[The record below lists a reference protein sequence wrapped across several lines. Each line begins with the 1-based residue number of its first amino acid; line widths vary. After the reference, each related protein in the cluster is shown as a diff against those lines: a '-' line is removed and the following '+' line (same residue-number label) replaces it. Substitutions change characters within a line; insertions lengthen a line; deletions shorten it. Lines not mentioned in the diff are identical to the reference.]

1 MASPRP
7 EAAIKD
13 MVQGELRKVHTM
25 CPGKV
30 LSYDAATQTA
40 KVELLVKKRY
50 KDPETDEI
58 VYDRALIIPQ
68 CPVAFPS
75 GGGFSITFP
84 LQEGDAVVVL
94 FAERS
99 LSEWKASPN
108 NTPQEPFDG
117 RVFNASDA
125 IVIPGAP
132 SPSRPLAGNATAS
145 NAVVVKAAEV
155 RMGDAT
161 ANKALAVAEEVEA
174 KLNSFIAAFNIHN
187 HVTPAGPTTSLIP
200 SVFPAP
206 VIPVPT
212 VGAGAFDSSV
222 AKVTS

>member
-145 NAVVVKAAEV
+145 NAVVIKTTEV

-161 ANKALAVAEEVEA
+161 ASQALALASAVEA
-174 KLNSFIAAFNIHN
+174 KLNSLISTFNN
-187 HVTPAGPTTSLIP
+187 HVHTVTTDT
-200 SVFPAP
+200 V
-206 VIPVPT
+206 T
-212 VGAGAFDSSV
+212 GVGATAISITPEGPVLPGDFSSSV

>member
-145 NAVVVKAAEV
+145 NAVVIKTTEV

-161 ANKALAVAEEVEA
+161 ASQALALASAVEA
-174 KLNSFIAAFNIHN
+174 KLNSFIAAYNTHIHP
-187 HVTPAGPTTSLIP
+187 VLVSPSGAISTTPTVSIE
-200 SVFPAP
+200 AP
-206 VIPVPT
+206 V
-212 VGAGAFDSSV
+212 ALDAFASSV